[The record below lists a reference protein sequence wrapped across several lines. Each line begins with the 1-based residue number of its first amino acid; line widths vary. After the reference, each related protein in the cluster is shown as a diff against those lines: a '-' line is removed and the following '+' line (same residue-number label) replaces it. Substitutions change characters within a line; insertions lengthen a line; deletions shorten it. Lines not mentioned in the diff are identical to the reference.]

1 MYFCGLGDPL
11 LWGVTA
17 FLLNYIPIIGPLF
30 GVCIFVLVGL
40 LSFESVWWALLPPAL
55 YLGIHLVEGETL
67 TPMLL
72 KSKIAMLFALSF
84 ALLAAFASAQEPA
97 RPPAPDDNTIAD
109 AYIYLLGRVLVVR
122 QETMDRGATDFAYN
136 AMKYNAIGEADW
148 VNPNLDTAYIEAWFA
163 VDPATPILFEVPEI
177 KGRYY
182 TAQILDEWGEVI
194 ANINERMFPSK
205 PFGKFAVVYP
215 NSDPRIP
222 ADAARIELHS
232 GKAKLLGR
240 VEIQGDKDGAMK
252 LQHGFK
258 ATVVGSP
265 KIKEPPPIPMFGNKD
280 LIGVEIFDDVDAKL
294 ASALDVA
301 PNAAQMQQKV
311 RAVAAYA
318 ASSPE
323 ALTAVDA
330 RIRKTIPEFIKY
342 TFTKSAPYRDHWV
355 GGGRAGNYGADYLLR
370 TVANYAGIWA
380 NTSDEVIYFVA
391 TRDSDEQ
398 TLNGSNSYVIH
409 FPADKL
415 PEAVIDA
422 FWSVILVGVP
432 DYRVVPNALNRFNL
446 NNYSP
451 LQKEADGSLKIALGP
466 KPVAGVAESNWL
478 PAPEGKPFS
487 LNFRTYVPKEVVKRG
502 EWRPAPVV
510 KVN

>member
-1 MYFCGLGDPL
+1 MSTGLR
-11 LWGVTA
+11 TKST
-17 FLLNYIPIIGPLF
+17 
-30 GVCIFVLVGL
+30 CIVALALALVNA
-40 LSFESVWWALLPPAL
+40 S
-55 YLGIHLVEGETL
+55 
-67 TPMLL
+67 
-72 KSKIAMLFALSF
+72 
-84 ALLAAFASAQEPA
+84 AFAQAPA
-97 RPPAPDDNTIAD
+97 RLPAPDDRTITD
-109 AYIYLLGRVLVVR
+109 AYIYLLGRVLVIR
-122 QETMDRGATDFAYN
+122 QENMDRGATGFAYN
-136 AMKYNAIGEADW
+136 TIKYNPIGEADW

-163 VDPATPILFEVPEI
+163 VDHDTPVIFEVPEI

-205 PFGKFAVVYP
+205 PFGKFALVYP
-215 NSDPRIP
+215 NSDVKIP
-222 ADAARIELHS
+222 PDAARIELHS

-240 VEIQGDKDGAMK
+240 VEIKGDKDEALK

-258 ATVVGSP
+258 ATVLGSP
-265 KIKEPPPIPMFGNKD
+265 KIKEPPPVPMFGNKD
-280 LIGVEIFDDVDAKL
+280 LIGVEIFDDADAKL

-301 PNAAQMQQKV
+301 PNAAPMQQKV

-323 ALTAVDA
+323 ARAAVDA
-330 RIRKTIPEFIKY
+330 HIRKIVPEFIEY
-342 TFTKSAPYRDHWV
+342 TFTKSAPYRNHWV
-355 GGGRAGNYGADYLLR
+355 GGGRAGNYGADYRLR

-391 TRDSDEQ
+391 TRDSDER

-415 PEAVIDA
+415 PESVIDA

-432 DYRVVPNALNRFNL
+432 DYRVVPNPLNRFNI
-446 NNYSP
+446 NNFSP
-451 LQKEADGSLKIALGP
+451 LRKETDGSLKLAIGP
-466 KPVAGVAESNWL
+466 KPVPGVAESNWL
-478 PAPEGKPFS
+478 PSPEGKPFS
-487 LNFRTYVPKEVVKRG
+487 LTFRTYVPKDIVKAG
-502 EWRPAPVV
+502 EWQPAPVT